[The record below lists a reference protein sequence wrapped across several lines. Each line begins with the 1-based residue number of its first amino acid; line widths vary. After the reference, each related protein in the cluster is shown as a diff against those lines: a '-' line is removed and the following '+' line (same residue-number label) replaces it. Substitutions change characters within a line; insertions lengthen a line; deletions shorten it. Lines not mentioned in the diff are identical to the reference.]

1 MPLPGLAPCFLSG
14 KVLSLKLC
22 PWPPV
27 YNNNGSRLI
36 LPRNLLKNRALA
48 GDLLAIYSRIALS
61 PDTSSQFIQA
71 QRPRHSEIALS
82 LGTSLRF
89 ITESRSRLILPH
101 NLFRR
106 SALDTQ
112 KLRPGRRRRR
122 SPVRPSR
129 GRVAAGQRCRW
140 PGRWS
145 AAAPSLA
152 RARLAG
158 SKYVPP
164 EGGTI
169 EDEEG
174 GYRGFGKDVLD
185 DTRADKSEQS

>member
-1 MPLPGLAPCFLSG
+1 M
-14 KVLSLKLC
+14 SLKLC
-22 PWPPV
+22 PWPP
-27 YNNNGSRLI
+27 GLQQQRLPPDTSSKFI
-36 LPRNLLKNRALA
+36 ENRALA
-48 GDLLAIYSRIALS
+48 GGFLAIYSRIALS

-174 GYRGFGKDVLD
+174 GYRGFGKDMLD
-185 DTRADKSEQS
+185 DTRAGKSEQS